1 MNNRTETTMFPKT
14 TRVFDVALER
24 LAPKGGRGLGDHP
37 SRSHFG
43 SIIKFWLVL
52 VFFFGTFWVFS
63 GTFAR
68 EAKGA

>member
-1 MNNRTETTMFPKT
+1 MNNRTETTFFPKT
-14 TRVFDVALER
+14 TRVFDAALDR

-37 SRSHFG
+37 SRTHFG

-52 VFFFGTFWVFS
+52 VFCFWYILGFS